1 MYINTIDNRT
11 IKYESVVGSCNGDG
25 VAYKRFFRPVSPC
38 KITGNLFADLRRSV
52 VDGSHMSGVN
62 K

>member
-1 MYINTIDNRT
+1 MTGSWRGRSINEFLNLL
-11 IKYESVVGSCNGDG
+11 VL
-25 VAYKRFFRPVSPC
+25 A

-52 VDGSHMSGVN
+52 VDGSRMSGI